1 MYFVYILKS
10 EKDDNIYIGITDNL
24 ERRLKQH
31 NKGKNLSTKYR
42 KPLRLIYHEVVEN
55 RNEARKR
62 EKYLKSGSG
71 REWIYENMRP

>member
-42 KPLRLIYHEVVEN
+42 RPLRLIYHEVVEN

-71 REWIYENMRP
+71 REWIYKNMRP